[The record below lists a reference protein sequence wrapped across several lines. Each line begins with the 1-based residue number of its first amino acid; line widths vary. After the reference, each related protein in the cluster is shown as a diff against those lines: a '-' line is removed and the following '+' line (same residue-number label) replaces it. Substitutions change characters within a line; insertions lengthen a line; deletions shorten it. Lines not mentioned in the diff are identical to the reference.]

1 MRNFAKTII
10 TIVGIG
16 IGPSIIWIIYE
27 LIRVS
32 TQYDLHK
39 VFLPS
44 VNLIIYIVSGIISG
58 IIFLLCS
65 NAIIDAFSRRM
76 RKVEKS
82 LSKTPSHVI
91 FFGTLGFIAGLLVA
105 YLLTGLINRISIDFI
120 AFLLNLVSYVFWPI
134 LGMRIFSKKAPEMRR
149 SRRFHRSS
157 KKSSMGAE
165 DLSFV
170 LEEEDFDEPRGYE
183 GCPKILDTS
192 VIIDG
197 RIFDICKTGI
207 MEGKLIVPQFVLDEL
222 RHIAD
227 SADGLKRNR
236 GRRGLDILS
245 KMQQELDIPVEV
257 VEPGYDENI
266 EVDSKLLILAKD
278 MGGKVITNDFNLNK
292 VAAVQGVKVF
302 NINELAN
309 AVKPIVLH
317 GEEMTITISKQGK
330 ENNQGLAYLDDG
342 TMIVVEEAK
351 NKVGQQ
357 LNVVVTSILQTAA
370 GRMIFAKI
378 KSDAN

>member
-16 IGPSIIWIIYE
+16 IGPSIIWILYE
-27 LIRVS
+27 LIRIA

-44 VNLIIYIVSGIISG
+44 VNLVIYIVSGIISG

-65 NAIIDAFSRRM
+65 NAIIDAFSRRIH
-76 RKVEKS
+76 RVEKS
-82 LSKTPSHVI
+82 LSKTPANVI

-105 YLLTGLINRISIDFI
+105 FLLTGLINRIRIDFI
-120 AFLLNLVSYVFWPI
+120 AFLLNLICYVFWPI
-134 LGMRIFSKKAPEMRR
+134 LGMRIFSKKAPELRK
-149 SRRFHRSS
+149 SRRFHRSG
-157 KKSSMGAE
+157 KKSSAIAE
-165 DLSFV
+165 EMDFV
-170 LEEEDFDEPRGYE
+170 LDEEEFEEPHRYE

-236 GRRGLDILS
+236 GRRGLDILN

-257 VEPGYDENI
+257 VDPGYDESI
-266 EVDSKLLILAKD
+266 EVDSKLLILAKE

-292 VAAVQGVKVF
+292 VATVQGVKVF

-317 GEEMTITISKQGK
+317 GEEMTITISKPGK

-342 TMIVVEEAK
+342 TMIVVEDAK
-351 NKVGQQ
+351 NKVGKE
-357 LNVVVTSILQTAA
+357 LTVVVTSILQTAA

-378 KSDAN
+378 KND